1 MRKATNGDPIMD
13 QGARK
18 LSGSWGDSMLPS
30 ERHSYSGHPLRPI
43 QPMDEMSIQ
52 TWGNKDIAV
61 AEAAR
66 QQRLGYP
73 HATVMHTGPSPGP
86 TDWTV
91 LADPASGKYVRVD
104 GEVR

>member
-1 MRKATNGDPIMD
+1 MSKSTNGDPPQD
-13 QGARK
+13 QGAQK
-18 LSGSWGDSMLPS
+18 LSGSWGDSV
-30 ERHSYSGHPLRPI
+30 RPYV
-43 QPMDEMSIQ
+43 ETRVQ
-52 TWGNKDIAV
+52 TYGNRDMAV

-91 LADPASGKYVRVD
+91 LADPATGKYVRVD